1 MSVIAPTIT
10 TIGSGDGSIKRV
22 VWTPVTEAD
31 SCAPVQLANFAD
43 KSIQAL
49 GTFGGATVALHGSN
63 DGGVTY
69 AALNTP
75 ASVAIGLTAA
85 GIKAVLENTEY
96 VKPVMTG
103 GTNQSLTIA
112 LVARLAN
119 PLRT

>member
-1 MSVIAPTIT
+1 MASIVPTIT
-10 TIGSGDGSIKRV
+10 TIGSGNGSVKRV
-22 VWTPVTEAD
+22 VWTPITEAD
-31 SCAPVQLANFAD
+31 SCVAAQLVDFAD
-43 KSIQAL
+43 KSIQAF
-49 GTFGGATVALHGSN
+49 GTFGSATVALHGSN

-75 ASVAIGLTAA
+75 VGTAIALTAA

-103 GTNQSLTIA
+103 GTSQSLTIA